1 VLLLVFGKIDYLN
14 LLPFNVFIKR
24 FAKTTRHHMS
34 INYKK
39 GVPSKI
45 NRDFHKR
52 RVDSAFISSVEARK
66 YTHNSLGIIA
76 KKEVLSVIV
85 LPNNTSIKDSASAT
99 SNALAKVLSVEGEVV
114 IGDRALKMYL
124 DGIEHIDL
132 AKVWS
137 EKYHLPFVFA
147 LLCFHN
153 NKKLMKQVNKE
164 FLKYPQKIPQY
175 ILQKASHRSNIEKK
189 QILNYLKYISY
200 EVDVKAKKALKKF
213 YKLV

>member
-1 VLLLVFGKIDYLN
+1 VLALVFGKIDYLN

-45 NRDFHKR
+45 NKDFHKR
-52 RVDSAFISSVEARK
+52 RVDSAFISSVEAKK
-66 YTHNSLGIIA
+66 YTHNNLGIVA

-85 LPNNTSIKDSASAT
+85 LPDSKNIKDSASAT
-99 SNALAKVLSVEGEVV
+99 SNALAKVLDIKGEVI
-114 IGDRALKMYL
+114 IGDRALKKNL
-124 DGIEHIDL
+124 EGVKHIDL
-132 AKVWS
+132 AKIWND
-137 EKYHLPFVFA
+137 KYQLPFVFA

-153 NKKLMKQVNKE
+153 NKNLMKQINKE
-164 FLKYPQKIPQY
+164 FLKHPQKIPQY
-175 ILQKASHRSNIEKK
+175 ILQKASVNSCIEKK
-189 QILNYLKYISY
+189 DILNYLRYISY
-200 EVDVKAKKALKKF
+200 KIDKKATTSLKKF